1 VVQEMSCCVDHH
13 ISVCKYF
20 ARYLCVFQCKPK
32 LHKKVCSTSAS
43 MMTGTVT
50 FKQKTDNCN
59 AKFGDLRAYGVR
71 DKKVS
76 SKVPYLESLTLIS
89 YSLCNDDD

>member
-1 VVQEMSCCVDHH
+1 VFASILPGICVCFSANPSC
-13 ISVCKYF
+13 I
-20 ARYLCVFQCKPK
+20 
-32 LHKKVCSTSAS
+32 KKVCSTSAS